1 MNNMTEEKMGEMR
14 FETYIYELL
23 GKSFYLIVIE
33 NIGEK
38 VQYNLWKNF
47 IDDLNER
54 KITFEE
60 ASKKLIIQFI
70 RTKIDSFNAI
80 FSSKT
85 DDEVWSYYI
94 RFPSSFYDRK
104 ELPRIEV
111 LYKALIREAN
121 IDSILED

>member
-1 MNNMTEEKMGEMR
+1 MNNMTEEKMGEMK
-14 FETYIYELL
+14 FETYTYELL
-23 GKSFYLIVIE
+23 GKSFYLLVIE
-33 NIGEK
+33 NIGER

-54 KITFEE
+54 KITFDE

-70 RTKIDSFNAI
+70 RTKNDSFNA
-80 FSSKT
+80 KT
-85 DDEVWSYYI
+85 DDEVWGFYI